1 MSDGEATPGGDID
14 ISPAAETR
22 AEATNGQ
29 IHDAM
34 PLVTANRDAPEG
46 IAPAQ
51 RNGTARPPDP
61 DAPPPDRLTAHGLQ
75 AIDQVVSQ
83 AELGPLPPDRYL
95 DREESWLR
103 FNQRVL
109 ELAQDDSVPLL
120 ERVRFL
126 AIFASNLD
134 EFFMVRVAG
143 LMRRM
148 AAGLPVEGVSLQLP
162 GQVLN
167 RTLELT
173 GRLTA
178 RHAACFSE
186 QVLPALNAQGIEIL
200 RWKELSSGERDNLRE
215 LFRERI
221 YPVLTPLVVD
231 PAHPFPF
238 ISGLSLNL
246 AVMVADARTGANMF
260 ARVKVPPLL
269 PRFLAVSPHRF
280 VPIEDVIAAHLTQL
294 FAGLDIVEHHVF
306 RVTRVRDLEVDEDI
320 TEDLL
325 QALEREL
332 LRRRFDP
339 AVRLEVED
347 SMSSD
352 VLDRLVTEL
361 GVDRRAVYRVPGP
374 LDLSGLTA
382 IADLDIGELRYP
394 PFVPSSSAIPKD
406 TDIFTALRERDVV
419 VHHPYDSFTTS
430 VERLIEE
437 AAADPGVLAIKQT
450 LYRTS
455 GDSPIVDA
463 LIDAAELGKQVVVV
477 VEIKARGDERA
488 NIAWARKLEEAGCHV
503 VYGFVGLKTHCKVL
517 LIVREEADGS
527 LRRYCHIGTG
537 NYNPSTAR
545 LYEDFGLL
553 TADPTVGEDATDL
566 FNHLTGYSRQDSYR
580 RLLVAPESLRAGLVG
595 RIAQQAERK
604 LAGKPARIQFKCNA
618 VIDEVIVDALYR
630 ASQAGVPIDLWVRG
644 ISAIKPGVPG
654 LSETIRVRSVLGRF
668 LEHSRVYSFGTGESA
683 EDGAEA
689 DPDETGEVWLGSPD
703 MMHRNLDRRVEVIVR
718 VGDAGHCQELRK
730 LMDLGMDDGTASWW
744 LDGEGTW
751 TRHNLAPDG
760 ERRRDIQFGLI
771 RDRRP
776 RSADG

>member
-1 MSDGEATPGGDID
+1 
-14 ISPAAETR
+14 
-22 AEATNGQ
+22 
-29 IHDAM
+29 
-34 PLVTANRDAPEG
+34 
-46 IAPAQ
+46 
-51 RNGTARPPDP
+51 
-61 DAPPPDRLTAHGLQ
+61 
-75 AIDQVVSQ
+75 
-83 AELGPLPPDRYL
+83 
-95 DREESWLR
+95 
-103 FNQRVL
+103 VL
-109 ELAQDDSVPLL
+109 
-120 ERVRFL
+120 
-126 AIFASNLD
+126 
-134 EFFMVRVAG
+134 
-143 LMRRM
+143 
-148 AAGLPVEGVSLQLP
+148 
-162 GQVLN
+162 
-167 RTLELT
+167 
-173 GRLTA
+173 
-178 RHAACFSE
+178 
-186 QVLPALNAQGIEIL
+186 
-200 RWKELSSGERDNLRE
+200 
-215 LFRERI
+215 
-221 YPVLTPLVVD
+221 
-231 PAHPFPF
+231 
-238 ISGLSLNL
+238 
-246 AVMVADARTGANMF
+246 
-260 ARVKVPPLL
+260 
-269 PRFLAVSPHRF
+269 
-280 VPIEDVIAAHLTQL
+280 
-294 FAGLDIVEHHVF
+294 
-306 RVTRVRDLEVDEDI
+306 
-320 TEDLL
+320 
-325 QALEREL
+325 
-332 LRRRFDP
+332 
-339 AVRLEVED
+339 
-347 SMSSD
+347 
-352 VLDRLVTEL
+352 
-361 GVDRRAVYRVPGP
+361 
-374 LDLSGLTA
+374 
-382 IADLDIGELRYP
+382 
-394 PFVPSSSAIPKD
+394 
-406 TDIFTALRERDVV
+406 

-430 VERLIEE
+430 VERLIEA

-595 RIAQQAERK
+595 RIAHQAERK

-683 EDGAEA
+683 DDGADT
-689 DPDETGEVWLGSPD
+689 DPDESGEVWLGSPD

-718 VGDAGHCQELRK
+718 VGDTGHCQELRR

-760 ERRRDIQFGLI
+760 ERLRDIQFGLI